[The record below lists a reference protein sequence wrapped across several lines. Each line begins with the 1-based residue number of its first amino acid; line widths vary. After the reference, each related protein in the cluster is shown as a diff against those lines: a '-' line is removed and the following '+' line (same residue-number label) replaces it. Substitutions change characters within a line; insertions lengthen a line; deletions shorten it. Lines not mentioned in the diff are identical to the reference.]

1 MQTWKLEDA
10 KAKLSEVVRLAREE
24 GPQRITVRGKEAAVV
39 LSADAYETLVGG
51 GKPRTIYAAL
61 RAWPHGEELEIP
73 ERDRRVWPVRDLPT
87 FE

>member
-1 MQTWKLEDA
+1 MHTWKLEDA

-39 LSADAYETLVGG
+39 ISAAAYEALAGG
-51 GKPRTIYAAL
+51 AKPRTIYEAL
-61 RAWPHGEELEIP
+61 RAWPNGDELEIP